1 MYQQHTL
8 FKSNFQLFNWNR
20 SACHLLPR
28 CLLSEGHYGCCD
40 SFKNVLSK
48 KKFETCAVPGA
59 ARFMIKELSYHNL
72 ELERNRL
79 EEQGVKRQ
87 DVWPFIVMM
96 DDSCV
101 LWNSHQSADSR

>member
-1 MYQQHTL
+1 MQIQSSPLIPSCSTL
-8 FKSNFQLFNWNR
+8 FESKGVLGVTVLRTYQSKNLDR
-20 SACHLLPR
+20 CALL
-28 CLLSEGHYGCCD
+28 C
-40 SFKNVLSK
+40 VQ
-48 KKFETCAVPGA
+48 GA

-101 LWNSHQSADSR
+101 LWNTHQPADSR

>member
-1 MYQQHTL
+1 MEKLTRAL
-8 FKSNFQLFNWNR
+8 P
-20 SACHLLPR
+20 SAQ
-28 CLLSEGHYGCCD
+28 
-40 SFKNVLSK
+40 
-48 KKFETCAVPGA
+48 GA

-79 EEQGVKRQ
+79 EEQGVRRQ

-101 LWNSHQSADSR
+101 LWNTHQPTDSR